1 VIAGITDWILGLHG
15 WVALAIV
22 FLLPALEASAFIG
35 FFFPGE
41 IAVLLGGVLAFE
53 GRISLP
59 SAIVAAVLGAF
70 IGDSI
75 GYFVGKR
82 WGHQIL
88 RGIGKRIPFLRHRVD
103 EHLATAQAYLKKKG
117 GRAVL
122 IGRFTAALRVMVP
135 GLAGM
140 SGMPYARFAAFNGA
154 GAIVW
159 GTGFVL
165 LGYFAGAAWHT
176 VADAAGKIGL
186 GLAVLL
192 LLGLM
197 LTRIVR
203 GTREGRSISHRLAA
217 LPPVEWFRATYP
229 RLSAWLARRIDTG
242 DPRGF
247 LLSLVVVAGSI
258 CAWLFGG
265 LLQDV
270 LTHEEAVNLDPGIE
284 RFVIDHRVAWLTD
297 VLRTFT
303 RLGSNAVLIPVVA
316 ALVVYFI
323 ARRRNWR
330 PAALAVAALA
340 GADALYDIVKPIV
353 ERPRPPAPFHLVGVS
368 GFSFPSGHATAVTAV
383 WGMVATLLLVGAP
396 VRRKVLAGVVVALVV
411 LIVATSRVYLG
422 VHWFTDVLGGIALGG
437 LWLCVLWMIAILS
450 SGLVDARVRRTSGSR
465 ARSSPRDG
473 PGSNSEAAA

>member
-1 VIAGITDWILGLHG
+1 VIAGVTDWILGLHG

-22 FLLPALEASAFIG
+22 FLLPALEASAFLG
-35 FFFPGE
+35 FLFPGE
-41 IAVLLGGVLAFE
+41 IAVILGGVLAFE
-53 GRISLP
+53 SRISLT

-70 IGDSI
+70 IGDNV
-75 GYFVGKR
+75 GYFIGKR

-88 RGIGKRIPFLRHRVD
+88 RGIGKRIPFLKHRVD
-103 EHLATAQAYLKKKG
+103 EHLETARAYIKRRG

-154 GAIVW
+154 GAIMW

-176 VADAAGKIGL
+176 VADAAGKIGI
-186 GLAVLL
+186 GLAALL
-192 LLGLM
+192 LIGLVSIR
-197 LTRIVR
+197 LLRRV
-203 GTREGRSISHRLAA
+203 REGDRTVPDRLAA
-217 LPPVEWFRATYP
+217 LAPIAWMRWRYP
-229 RLSAWLARRIDTG
+229 RSSAWLARRIDTST
-242 DPRGF
+242 PRGF
-247 LLSLVVVAGSI
+247 LLSAVLVAGGL

-265 LLQDV
+265 LTQDV
-270 LTHEEAVNLDPGIE
+270 VAHEEAVNLDPGIE
-284 RFVIDHRVAWLTD
+284 RFALAHRVPWLTD
-297 VLRTFT
+297 LLRTFT
-303 RLGSNAVLIPVVA
+303 WLGSNAVLVPLIAAVVVFF
-316 ALVVYFI
+316 LV
-323 ARRRNWR
+323 RRRNWR

-353 ERPRPPAPFHLVGVS
+353 ERPRPPAHHLVGVS

-383 WGMVATLLLVGAP
+383 WGMVATLLLVGMP
-396 VRRKVLAGVVVALVV
+396 LGRKVLVGALVGLVV
-411 LIVATSRVYLG
+411 LLVAVSRIYLG

-437 LWLCVLWMIAILS
+437 LWLCVLWIVAILFG
-450 SGLVDARVRRTSGSR
+450 GLGDAGVRPTSGSR
-465 ARSSPRDG
+465 AGSSSRGD

>member
-1 VIAGITDWILGLHG
+1 MIAGITDWILGLNG

-22 FLLPALEASAFIG
+22 FLLPALEASAFLG
-35 FFFPGE
+35 FLFPGE
-41 IAVLLGGVLAFE
+41 IAVILGGVLAFE
-53 GRISLP
+53 GRISLT
-59 SAIVAAVLGAF
+59 SAILAAVLGAF
-70 IGDSI
+70 IGDNV

-88 RGIGKRIPFLRHRVD
+88 RGIGKRIPFLKHRVD
-103 EHLATAQAYLKKKG
+103 EHLETARAYIKRRG

-140 SGMPYARFAAFNGA
+140 SGMPYGRFAAFNGA

-176 VADAAGKIGL
+176 VADVAGKIGI
-186 GLAVLL
+186 G
-192 LLGLM
+192 
-197 LTRIVR
+197 
-203 GTREGRSISHRLAA
+203 LAA
-217 LPPVEWFRATYP
+217 LLLIGLVSIRLLRRVREGDRTVADHLAALAPIAWLRRRYP
-229 RLSAWLARRIDTG
+229 RSAAWLARRMDTSTT
-242 DPRGF
+242 RGF
-247 LLSLVVVAGSI
+247 LLTIVLVAGGL
-258 CAWLFGG
+258 CGWVFGG
-265 LLQDV
+265 LTQDV
-270 LTHEEAVNLDPGIE
+270 VAHEEAVNLDPGIE
-284 RFVIDHRVAWLTD
+284 RFVIDHRVTWLTD
-297 VLRTFT
+297 LFRAFT
-303 RLGSNAVLIPVVA
+303 WLGSNAVLIPVVA

-340 GADALYDIVKPIV
+340 GAIALYDIVKPLV
-353 ERPRPPAPFHLVGVS
+353 GRPRPQAHHLVGVS

-396 VRRKVLAGVVVALVV
+396 VRRKVLVGILVALVV
-411 LIVATSRVYLG
+411 ILVAISRVYLG
-422 VHWFTDVLGGIALGG
+422 VHWYTDVVGGIALGG

-450 SGLVDARVRRTSGSR
+450 GGLVDAGVRRTSGSR